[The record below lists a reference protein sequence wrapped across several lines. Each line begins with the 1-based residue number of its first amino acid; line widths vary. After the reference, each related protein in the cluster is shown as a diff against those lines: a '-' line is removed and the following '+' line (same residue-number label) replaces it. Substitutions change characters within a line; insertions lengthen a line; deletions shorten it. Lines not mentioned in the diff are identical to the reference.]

1 MEESEDFRI
10 SLAGAQEKTDARFI
24 TRIQWTAP
32 HLHST
37 ATSHIFKLPIG
48 MVAQGQLD
56 LSGSCENEWLCLNI
70 MKAFGLSV
78 PQSQIQYFGEM
89 KVLIVERFDRR
100 WSENRSWLIR
110 LPQEDMCQ
118 ALNIAPARKYENDG
132 GPSILQIMSLLNG
145 SSNAQADRKQF
156 F

>member
-1 MEESEDFRI
+1 
-10 SLAGAQEKTDARFI
+10 
-24 TRIQWTAP
+24 
-32 HLHST
+32 
-37 ATSHIFKLPIG
+37 

-70 MKAFGLSV
+70 MKAFGLPV
-78 PQSQIQYFGEM
+78 PRSQIQYFGEI

-100 WSENRSWLIR
+100 WSANRSWLIR

-156 F
+156 FKAQVIFWLLCAIDGHGKNFSLFLEQ